1 MLAKPSDPARIFVL
15 ASSFYTAALERP
27 MLQALIAAD
36 TTLPVQCVPYNQ
48 LHTFLL
54 DPHSAIPEDTPAKVV
69 LLLRVE
75 DLVRLELVALDPA
88 DPGAMKACVNAFRE
102 RTEQFLDVLS
112 RMSRLALTLVICPS
126 GRGAYKID
134 FLGSAIR
141 VAEHKIAAE
150 LRSQQRHHVISW
162 SEFERTAKPESCFNP
177 SGDRLGHVP
186 FTPAG
191 LDALAAFLSTKLSHM
206 PTTTL
211 TRRSA
216 GAPADLDRFLNSL
229 AVAMAVSPLTSED
242 EPAAINL
249 VRHTTHFINWPGRKL
264 EDGGIRALA
273 ADFPA
278 GEAWVVRVR
287 DRFGDYGVSGALTF
301 SLERRTMRV
310 GLLFLTCPVL
320 GRQVEYALMAWVASL
335 AALRGADI
343 VEIPF
348 VPGRD
353 NLAMQDLLQRL
364 AEPLA
369 NESTKEER
377 IYRLNVSVLANR
389 ALSEAP
395 SSAGVSAILS
405 SMQAG
410 QISATA

>member
-1 MLAKPSDPARIFVL
+1 
-15 ASSFYTAALERP
+15 
-27 MLQALIAAD
+27 
-36 TTLPVQCVPYNQ
+36 
-48 LHTFLL
+48 
-54 DPHSAIPEDTPAKVV
+54 
-69 LLLRVE
+69 
-75 DLVRLELVALDPA
+75 
-88 DPGAMKACVNAFRE
+88 
-102 RTEQFLDVLS
+102 
-112 RMSRLALTLVICPS
+112 
-126 GRGAYKID
+126 
-134 FLGSAIR
+134 
-141 VAEHKIAAE
+141 
-150 LRSQQRHHVISW
+150 
-162 SEFERTAKPESCFNP
+162 
-177 SGDRLGHVP
+177 
-186 FTPAG
+186 
-191 LDALAAFLSTKLSHM
+191 
-206 PTTTL
+206 
-211 TRRSA
+211 
-216 GAPADLDRFLNSL
+216 
-229 AVAMAVSPLTSED
+229 MAVSPLTSED

>member
-1 MLAKPSDPARIFVL
+1 
-15 ASSFYTAALERP
+15 
-27 MLQALIAAD
+27 
-36 TTLPVQCVPYNQ
+36 
-48 LHTFLL
+48 
-54 DPHSAIPEDTPAKVV
+54 
-69 LLLRVE
+69 
-75 DLVRLELVALDPA
+75 
-88 DPGAMKACVNAFRE
+88 
-102 RTEQFLDVLS
+102 
-112 RMSRLALTLVICPS
+112 
-126 GRGAYKID
+126 
-134 FLGSAIR
+134 

-191 LDALAAFLSTKLSHM
+191 LDALAAFLSAKLPHM
-206 PTTTL
+206 PTATL
-211 TRRSA
+211 TGQSG
-216 GAPADLDRFLNSL
+216 GATADLEHFLNSL
-229 AVAMAVSPLTSED
+229 AVEMAVSPLTPED

-249 VRHTTHFINWPGRKL
+249 VRHTTHFINWSGRKL
-264 EDGGIRALA
+264 EDGGIRALT

-301 SLERRTMRV
+301 GLERRTMKV
-310 GLLFLTCPVL
+310 GLLFLTWPVL

-335 AALRGADI
+335 AASRGADI

-364 AEPLA
+364 AEPGSA
-369 NESTKEER
+369 GNDPTKEDR
-377 IYRLNVSVLANR
+377 IYCLNVSVLANH
-389 ALSEAP
+389 AVSEAP

-405 SMQAG
+405 GMQAG